1 MLQTFI
7 DLKLF
12 IYGMIAVGVVGI
24 WNLLWSNHFYNQALK
39 DLRRLDKPKGRWS
52 RQTLEEMKKKTFLKA
67 EPYIRAHLWD
77 AKQAGVRVFRMRQL
91 TEAAVCGCIALFI
104 AGAYA
109 VLRCDYE
116 MYVIWQY
123 AWVAGCI
130 AAGLVMLRG
139 CMNMTD
145 KEEILVEGWKDY
157 FENRVSGT
165 EHAHRELTVVR
176 ESVQEPESFPVTEQ
190 ERARIKQGKGRNV
203 KVRSET
209 KPDPQKVPDEQIA
222 RIANGIRESAAA
234 DSRFAGALT
243 PEEEKLLRDVI
254 REYL

>member
-1 MLQTFI
+1 MLRTFI

-12 IYGMIAVGVVGI
+12 IYGCIAVGVVGI
-24 WNLLWSNHFYNQALK
+24 WSLLWSNHFYNQALK
-39 DLRRLDKPKGRWS
+39 DLGRLDKPKGRWS
-52 RQTLEEMKKKTFLKA
+52 RQTLEEMRKRTFMKA

-77 AKQAGVRVFRMRQL
+77 AKQAGLRVFRMRQL
-91 TEAAVCGCIALFI
+91 TEVSVCGCIALFI

-116 MYVIWQY
+116 LYVIWQY
-123 AWVAGCI
+123 AWVSGCI
-130 AAGLVMLRG
+130 AAGLVMLRH
-139 CMNMTD
+139 CMNMAD

-157 FENRVSGT
+157 AENRTTVS
-165 EHAHRELTVVR
+165 EHAQRELTLVR
-176 ESVQEPESFPVTEQ
+176 ENVKEPDNFKASEP
-190 ERARIKQGKGRNV
+190 ERARGKLGKGRNIEV
-203 KVRSET
+203 MPEA
-209 KPDPQKVPDEQIA
+209 KPNPKNIQEDQIA

-234 DSRFAGALT
+234 DSRFAGVLT